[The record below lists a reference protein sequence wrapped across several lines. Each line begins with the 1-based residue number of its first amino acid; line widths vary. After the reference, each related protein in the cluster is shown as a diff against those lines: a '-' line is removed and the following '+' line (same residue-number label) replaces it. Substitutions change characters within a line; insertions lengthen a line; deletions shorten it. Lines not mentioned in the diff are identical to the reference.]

1 MADEG
6 AVQIGEQTPATW
18 SGATNSSVTAE
29 PPLQTPSDGWPQRVG
44 WALSIALPVAVWFA
58 PLQLDRTPKHA
69 IAITLF
75 MILAWAFETLEHGL
89 TGLIGCYL
97 FWALGVVKFD
107 VAFSGFADDTPWFVI
122 GAILF
127 GTMAAKSGLARRIAY
142 TVMARVGTTYSR
154 LLLGL
159 ILSDFLITFL
169 VPSGPPRVIIMSTV
183 ALGLVEAFGLGKGS
197 NVGRGMFLILTY
209 TASVFDKTIIAG
221 AASIIARGAIEK
233 FGHVPVLY
241 SQWLVAYLPSDIVMI
256 LVAWRLM
263 LWFYPPEIASLPGG
277 AHYLRDEL
285 AKMGAWTPMQKK
297 SLALMLLAIALWMTD
312 FLHHMSSSVIG
323 LGIGLLAVL
332 PWTGVLGIEDL
343 KKVNY
348 LLFIFIGSA
357 ISMGKVLTATNSL
370 EVLTRVLFG
379 WVTPLLGH
387 PFLSTFVVY
396 WTAFT
401 YHLFL
406 ASELSMLGTSVPVL
420 MNYATAHHLDPLK
433 LGMIWTFA
441 CSGKIFMYQS
451 AVLVVG
457 YSFGY
462 FKSKDLFRLG
472 LCMSIVDS
480 VLLLLVVP
488 FYWPLVGIG

>member
-1 MADEG
+1 MADQSAIQFG
-6 AVQIGEQTPATW
+6 AQAAVAAP
-18 SGATNSSVTAE
+18 TAE
-29 PPLQTPSDGWPQRVG
+29 ESRFSARKLASYFLTV
-44 WALSIALPVAVWFA
+44 ALPVTIWFA
-58 PLQLDRTPKHA
+58 PLDLDATTKHA

-75 MILAWAFETLEHGL
+75 MIIAWAFEVLDHGL
-89 TGLIGCYL
+89 TGIIGCYL
-97 FWALGVVKFD
+97 FWALGVVKVD
-107 VAFSGFADDTPWFVI
+107 VAFSGFADDTAWFLV
-122 GAILF
+122 GAMLF
-127 GTMAAKSGLARRIAY
+127 GAMASKSGLARRIAY
-142 TVMARVGTTYSR
+142 YVVLRVGTTYSR
-154 LLLGL
+154 ILLGL
-159 ILSDFLITFL
+159 ILSDFLLTFL
-169 VPSGPPRVIIMSTV
+169 VPSGIARIVIMAAI
-183 ALGLVEAFGLGKGS
+183 ALGLIEAFGLGPGS
-197 NVGRGMFLILTY
+197 NIGRGMFLILTY

-233 FGHVPVLY
+233 YGHVEVLY
-241 SQWLVAYLPSDIVMI
+241 SRWLLAYLPSDIVMI

-263 LWFYPPEIASLPGG
+263 LWFYPPENASLPGG
-277 AHYLRDEL
+277 ARYLREEL

-312 FLHHMSSSVIG
+312 FLHHTSASVIG

-370 EVLTRVLFG
+370 DVLTRVLFG
-379 WVTPLLGH
+379 WVTPLLDH

-480 VLLLLVVP
+480 VLLLRVVP
-488 FYWPLVGIG
+488 CL

>member
-1 MADEG
+1 MANVADANVAVAPPITEG
-6 AVQIGEQTPATW
+6 PGSNLMTQ
-18 SGATNSSVTAE
+18 
-29 PPLQTPSDGWPQRVG
+29 LGWIV
-44 WALSIALPVAVWFA
+44 SIVIPVAFWFS
-58 PLQLDRTPKHA
+58 PLPLADPAKHA

-75 MILAWAFETLEHGL
+75 MIIAWALEITDHGL

-97 FWALGVVKFD
+97 FWALKVVKVD
-107 VAFSGFADDTPWFVI
+107 VAFAGFSEDTPWFVL
-122 GAILF
+122 GAMVF
-127 GTMAAKSGLARRIAY
+127 GSMAAKSGLARRLAY
-142 TVMARVGTTYSR
+142 TIMVRIGTTYSR

-159 ILSDFLITFL
+159 ILSDFLLTFL

-221 AASIIARGAIEK
+221 AASIIARGAIENY
-233 FGHVPVLY
+233 GHVQVLY
-241 SQWLVAYLPSDIVMI
+241 SKWLLAYLPSDIVMI

-263 LWFYPPEIASLPGG
+263 LWFYPPETNNLPGG
-277 AHYLRDEL
+277 AQFLRDEL
-285 AKMGAWTPMQKK
+285 AKMGKWTTFEKK
-297 SLALMLLAIALWMTD
+297 SLFLLLIAIALWTTD
-312 FLHHMSSSVIG
+312 FLHHLPSAVIG
-323 LGIGLLAVL
+323 LGVGLVALM
-332 PWTGVLGIEDL
+332 PGIGVLKAEEL
-343 KKVNY
+343 KKMNY
-348 LLFIFIGSA
+348 MVFIFIGSA
-357 ISMGKVLTATNSL
+357 ISMGRVLTATKSL
-370 EVLTRVLFG
+370 DVLTNVLFG
-379 WVTPLLGH
+379 WVTPLLGS
-387 PFLSTFVVY
+387 PFLSTIVTY

-420 MNYATAHHLDPLK
+420 MNFALAHNLDPLA

-462 FKSKDLFRLG
+462 FSAKDLFRLG
-472 LCMSIVDS
+472 LCMSVIDS

-488 FYWPLVGIG
+488 FYWPLIGIGA